1 MVGEIVGKFVER
13 GCTLREAEPTI
24 LFEDGDVLN
33 VRYLLNPATGGFAA
47 LQDLAD
53 DERVSTEEVEF
64 WERRLGVAVL
74 PKLD

>member
-1 MVGEIVGKFVER
+1 M
-13 GCTLREAEPTI
+13 
-24 LFEDGDVLN
+24 FEDGDVLN

-64 WERRLGVAVL
+64 WERRLGIAVL